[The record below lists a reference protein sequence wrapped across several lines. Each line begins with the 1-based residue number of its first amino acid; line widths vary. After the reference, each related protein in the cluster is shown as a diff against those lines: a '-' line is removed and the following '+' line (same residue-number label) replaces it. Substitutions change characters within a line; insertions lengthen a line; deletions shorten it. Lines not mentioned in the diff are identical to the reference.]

1 MDMGADI
8 RRPLGGSPPPD
19 NPDIKR
25 TAFLLDVDGTIL
37 DIAAT
42 PSGVVVSQSLRT
54 TLKRLLEE
62 SDQGVA
68 FVSGRTIQDLDH
80 LFTPLN
86 YPSIG
91 GHGAEM
97 RVTVGGPIMKRYRAP
112 LTESLRRQLCLLVT
126 VDRRILVEDKSY
138 SIAVHYRLALEQEA
152 FLRNKVAAIVS
163 ADLAGNVEVLHGKA
177 VIEIKSAPFTKG
189 LAVRELMTHPPFAG
203 RSPIFIGDDTTDES
217 AFAVM
222 PDFNGMGF
230 AVGRRV
236 AGTVHCFPAPSD
248 VRRWLERL
256 SGGEES
262 RPR

>member
-68 FVSGRTIQDLDH
+68 FVSGRTIRDLDH

-86 YPSIG
+86 YPTIG

-189 LAVRELMTHPPFAG
+189 SAVRELMTHPPFAG
-203 RSPIFIGDDTTDES
+203 RSPVFIGDDTTDES
-217 AFAVM
+217 VFAILPQLGGRGYSVGKTV
-222 PDFNGMGF
+222 PGVQGMF
-230 AVGRRV
+230 AS
-236 AGTVHCFPAPSD
+236 PED
-248 VRRWLERL
+248 VRGWLAQL
-256 SGGEES
+256 CAGGGAGHE
-262 RPR
+262 